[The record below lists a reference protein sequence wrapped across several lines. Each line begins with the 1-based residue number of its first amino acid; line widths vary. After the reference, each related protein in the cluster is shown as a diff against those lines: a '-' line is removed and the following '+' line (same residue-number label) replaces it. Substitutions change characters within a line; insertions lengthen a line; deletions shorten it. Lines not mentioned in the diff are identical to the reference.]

1 MLFICSY
8 CKYSTNS
15 NIRFEG
21 HQRRKS
27 PCSTPFMRK
36 QWEEDMAYI
45 MTIVRNKVYHFFEDN
60 HQDKKLTFTEM
71 DYTIT
76 IAKCHSGSHG
86 HAYYE
91 DFHIIFDGTI
101 KGKRKIY
108 NFFADRNA
116 EGILKNRIN

>member
-1 MLFICSY
+1 MFFCSY
-8 CKYSTNS
+8 CHYSTNS

-36 QWEEDMAYI
+36 QREENMAYI
-45 MTIVRNKVYHFFEDN
+45 MTIVRNKVTHFFDDN
-60 HQDKKLTFTEM
+60 RQDKKLSFTEE

-76 IAKCHSGSHG
+76 IAKCCFQAPD
-86 HAYYE
+86 AYYE

-101 KGKRKIY
+101 KGQRKIY